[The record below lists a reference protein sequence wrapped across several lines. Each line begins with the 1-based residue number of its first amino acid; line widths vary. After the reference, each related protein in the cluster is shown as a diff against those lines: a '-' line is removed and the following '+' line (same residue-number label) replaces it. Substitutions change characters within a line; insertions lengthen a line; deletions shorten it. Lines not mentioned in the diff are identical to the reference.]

1 MPNGVAATL
10 SYVSKDGDQNFP
22 GTLTTHVT
30 YTLTNDNALR
40 IDYQASTD
48 KHTVINF
55 TNHSYFNLAGNGSGS
70 VADQML
76 LVNADRYTPTG
87 PDLIPTGE
95 IAPVEGTPLDFRQM
109 MPIGARLNSA
119 FQQMV
124 NARGYDHNFVL
135 NQRPG
140 DSITFAARAYDPR
153 TGRVIDCFTTEPG
166 LQVYT
171 SNGLNGSVVGSSG
184 TTYRQTEAFTLETQH
199 FPDSPNKPNFPTTEL
214 KPGQEFRST
223 TIYPLRDGCP
233 PAATA
238 ALRRQPHSCRLAKRR
253 ALRQRLEL
261 RPGDLRMNAPAE
273 PAVGRS
279 DDPLPADEVGEAQDA
294 LGDQLRMLDHVGG
307 VADDARQHQLV
318 VGQLHLLPDLP
329 LVLVADIAGLERVG
343 VGVDRQHDL
352 DDVPHRDV
360 GRVRAVPA
368 SPAQVEPDAVLRQ
381 APDRVV
387 ERLDPDHRELPVV
400 LHRRLGID
408 HVPVLGDRRIVEL
421 QDKPRL
427 DDRLVFLAHRIG
439 AGVQQFLLGLVVGI
453 ADARGAARGD
463 RAHEALLDAGRLHRR
478 LEVGDVGRIA
488 SWPV

>member
-1 MPNGVAATL
+1 MCLRPHAKRDANMARALAISATLAIAMTGEPAHAAATLEHAPYGTTQAGQAVEIFTLTNDHGLIVRFLSYGGVITEIHAPDRIGRPDNIVLGLRNLHDYETLSAHYGAITGRYANRIANAQFTLDGQTYHLIANNGVNSLHGGPNALDKQVWDVAATQVQNGVAATL
-10 SYVSKDGDQNFP
+10 SHVSKDGEQNFP

-76 LVNADRYTPTG
+76 LVNADRYTPSG

-119 FQQMV
+119 FQQMI

-140 DSITFAARAYDPR
+140 EAITFAARAYDPR

-199 FPDSPNKPNFPTTEL
+199 YPDSPNKPNFPTTEL
-214 KPGQEFRST
+214 QPGQSFRST
-223 TIYPLRDGCP
+223 TIFHF
-233 PAATA
+233 ATDA
-238 ALRRQPHSCRLAKRR
+238 TLP
-253 ALRQRLEL
+253 
-261 RPGDLRMNAPAE
+261 
-273 PAVGRS
+273 
-279 DDPLPADEVGEAQDA
+279 PLPPP
-294 LGDQLRMLDHVGG
+294 
-307 VADDARQHQLV
+307 
-318 VGQLHLLPDLP
+318 LP
-329 LVLVADIAGLERVG
+329 R
-343 VGVDRQHDL
+343 
-352 DDVPHRDV
+352 
-360 GRVRAVPA
+360 
-368 SPAQVEPDAVLRQ
+368 
-381 APDRVV
+381 
-387 ERLDPDHRELPVV
+387 
-400 LHRRLGID
+400 
-408 HVPVLGDRRIVEL
+408 
-421 QDKPRL
+421 
-427 DDRLVFLAHRIG
+427 
-439 AGVQQFLLGLVVGI
+439 
-453 ADARGAARGD
+453 
-463 RAHEALLDAGRLHRR
+463 
-478 LEVGDVGRIA
+478 
-488 SWPV
+488 